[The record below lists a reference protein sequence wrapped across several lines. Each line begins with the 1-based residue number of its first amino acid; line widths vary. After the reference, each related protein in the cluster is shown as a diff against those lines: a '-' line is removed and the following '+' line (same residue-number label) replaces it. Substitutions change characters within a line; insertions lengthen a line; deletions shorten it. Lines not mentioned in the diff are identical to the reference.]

1 MPRVTAAHE
10 QAVRNRII
18 DAALRAFAE
27 KGFHGTTMQDV
38 VRESGLSVGAIY
50 TYFKSKD
57 DLFVATCDFSQ
68 DLGLAALADRVAHGR
83 TTIEKLAI
91 AIGFFLDAVDG
102 EAGGPGM
109 ASFLVA
115 EWAQA
120 ERDPDVRAMLVRRR
134 EQLGLVGGVLLREG
148 VARGEL
154 PAWLDVDGVAQGY
167 IALLDGLLLQR
178 IEAGP
183 AWRRK
188 DAERQAFA
196 VLEAIV
202 AAAAV
207 PDTPSVERPVAEP
220 WNVMAASDAS
230 GDTIRRRAS

>member
-10 QAVRNRII
+10 QAVRARIV
-18 DAALRAFAE
+18 DAALRVFAE
-27 KGFHGTTMQDV
+27 KGYHGTTMQDV

-50 TYFKSKD
+50 TYFRGKD
-57 DLFVATCDFSQ
+57 ELFVATCESSQ
-68 DLGLAALADRVAHGR
+68 GLGLAALADRVAHGK
-83 TTIEKLAI
+83 TTVEKLAI

-102 EAGGPGM
+102 DDGGPGM

-120 ERDPDVRAMLVRRR
+120 ERDPDVRDMLVRRR
-134 EQLGLVGGVLLREG
+134 EQLGVVGGVLLREG

-154 PAWLDVDGVAQGY
+154 PAWLDVDGVAHGY

-183 AWRRK
+183 DWRRE
-188 DAERQAFA
+188 DAERRAFA
-196 VLEAIV
+196 ILEAIV
-202 AAAAV
+202 AAAAIDARPPV
-207 PDTPSVERPVAEP
+207 KRPDATPWDPR
-220 WNVMAASDAS
+220 AASQPDRRLAS
-230 GDTIRRRAS
+230 

>member
-10 QAVRNRII
+10 QAVRRRIV
-18 DAALRAFAE
+18 DAALRVFAE
-27 KGFHGTTMQDV
+27 KGYHGATMQDV

-50 TYFKSKD
+50 TYFRGKD
-57 DLFVATCDFSQ
+57 ELFVATCEASQ
-68 DLGLAALADRVAHGR
+68 ALGLAALADRVAHGR
-83 TTIEKLAI
+83 TTVEKLAI
-91 AIGFFLDAVDG
+91 AVGFYLDAVDG
-102 EAGGPGM
+102 VDGAPGQ

-120 ERDPDVRAMLVRRR
+120 EHDPEVRDMLLRRR
-134 EQLGLVGGVLLREG
+134 EQLGVVGGVLLREG

-178 IEAGP
+178 VEAGP
-183 AWRRK
+183 AWRRE
-188 DAERQAFA
+188 DAERRAFA

-207 PDTPSVERPVAEP
+207 PSAPSVERPEAAP
-220 WNVMAASDAS
+220 WDARSAAAADRRLAS
-230 GDTIRRRAS
+230 